1 MLYSV
6 NLTSHS
12 MQLKKRVINPNRQF
26 IAIDNSLEPLFD
38 VRCQESEDEYKL
50 SVDKRRVKINYL
62 EG

>member
-1 MLYSV
+1 
-6 NLTSHS
+6 